1 MPWRAL
7 KLTKMK
13 SSMNLEAFRTLNRF
27 HISKIDEKNSMAI
40 LVITARDH
48 LDLALNLVRNL
59 LAFLACELK

>member
-13 SSMNLEAFRTLNRF
+13 ISMNLEAFRTLNRF

-48 LDLALNLVRNL
+48 QDLALNFVRNL

>member
-7 KLTKMK
+7 KLKKMK
-13 SSMNLEAFRTLNRF
+13 SSMNVEAFCTLNRS
-27 HISKIDEKNSMAI
+27 HISKTDEKNFMAI